1 MTDPQTE
8 TVPAFSHYS
17 VMLSE
22 CVDGLN
28 IDPAGI
34 YVDCTLGGGGHS
46 LEIARRLTTG
56 KLICIDQDDAAIRAA
71 SARLSEVADR
81 VIFEHDNFSNIRAIL
96 DRNGIDAVDGALIDL
111 GVSSYQLDT
120 PERGFSY
127 NYDAPL
133 DMRMNSDAPI
143 SAYHIVNETPFE
155 ELRRIITEY
164 GEERFANQI
173 AKNIVRAREEKPV
186 ETTFE
191 LVELIKKSIPPK
203 NRQDGGH
210 PAKRTFQAIRIAVN
224 DELAIIEPTV
234 RSLIDVLA
242 PGGRLCVITF
252 HSLEDRIVKQAY
264 QAAAKGCTCPPDFPV
279 CICGN
284 KPKVKL
290 ISRGV
295 ITATEEELEA
305 NPRSRSA
312 KLRVAEKL

>member
-1 MTDPQTE
+1 MTDLQNENT
-8 TVPAFSHYS
+8 PAFSHYS

-22 CVDGLN
+22 CVEGLS

-71 SARLSEVADR
+71 PARLSEVADR

-96 DRNGIDAVDGALIDL
+96 DRNGIASVNGALIDL

-133 DMRMNSDAPI
+133 DMRMNPDAPI
-143 SAYHIVNETPFE
+143 SAYHIVNATPFE
-155 ELRRIITEY
+155 ELRRIITEF

-203 NRQDGGH
+203 NRQDGVH

-234 RSLIDVLA
+234 KSLIAILA

-279 CICGN
+279 CICGK
-284 KPKVKL
+284 KPKIEIITRKPL
-290 ISRGV
+290 
-295 ITATEEELEA
+295 TATEEELAE
-305 NPRSRSA
+305 NNRSHSA
-312 KLRVAEKL
+312 KLRIAQRI